1 MLLTGWGATSSAGER
16 IAPFKL
22 VDQHGQAVAL
32 DNSGQHT
39 LISFY
44 NLTFPIL
51 SDSDGETLKALDMW
65 DERYKISKYGFTLI
79 DGRLAVLGHR
89 AGPWSPSSE
98 VKAYFLRRVAES
110 ASEETSGG

>member
-1 MLLTGWGATSSAGER
+1 MQLQKWQEDFRGANLRIMAMTTDSVAKNAR
-16 IAPFKL
+16 IAKR
-22 VDQHGQAVAL
+22 
-32 DNSGQHT
+32 
-39 LISFY
+39 Y

-51 SDSDGETLKALDMW
+51 SDSDGETLKARDMW